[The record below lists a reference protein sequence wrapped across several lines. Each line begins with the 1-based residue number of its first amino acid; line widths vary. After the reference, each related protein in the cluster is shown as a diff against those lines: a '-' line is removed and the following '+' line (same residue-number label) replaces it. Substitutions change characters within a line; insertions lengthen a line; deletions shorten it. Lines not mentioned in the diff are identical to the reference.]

1 MRYLIMVPGDNESEK
16 GIQPQNAERDRE
28 MFAQM
33 GKFNEELLKAG
44 VMIAGEGLQPTSKG
58 FKLTFGRGKQT
69 VTDGPFTESKEV
81 IAGFWIIRVNSHDE
95 AISWMKRAPF
105 PEGVTLVARRLYES
119 EDFADLL
126 TPELRAQEER
136 HRELALANARKR

>member
-1 MRYLIMVPGDNESEK
+1 MRYLIMVPGDDESEQ
-16 GIQPQNAERDRE
+16 GIQPQNAARDRE

-33 GKFNEELLKAG
+33 AKFNEELLKAG

-69 VTDGPFTESKEV
+69 VTDGPFAESKEV
-81 IAGFWIIRVNSHDE
+81 IAGFWIIKVKSQAE

-105 PEGVTLVARRLYES
+105 PEGLTLVARRLYEFD
-119 EDFADLL
+119 DFGDAL

-136 HRELALANARKR
+136 HREMALANARRG